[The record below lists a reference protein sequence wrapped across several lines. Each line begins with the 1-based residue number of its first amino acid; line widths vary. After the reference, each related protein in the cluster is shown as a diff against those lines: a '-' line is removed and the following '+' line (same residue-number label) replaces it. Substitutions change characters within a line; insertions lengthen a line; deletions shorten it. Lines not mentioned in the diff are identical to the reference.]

1 MIRAFALALVL
12 SGAAFAANAATADE
26 IRPLKLATG
35 EVLVH
40 AFRDGMPLPSESR
53 WMLCSAAGPSFVPE
67 GGRYRLDWVVQ
78 LKDKGGLAK
87 AREVSGCACRKCL
100 GQSRCRY
107 MTDLQRRSTAASW
120 SARGAALRPV
130 RITPGSTHRRPRFW
144 CCVSRSTP
152 PDGEQDKLVQPVLIG
167 TEGKRNLRAHGIGG

>member
-87 AREVSGCACRKCL
+87 AREVVRVRVQEVSGSVAMPLYDGPPKTIDGGL
-100 GQSRCRY
+100 
-107 MTDLQRRSTAASW
+107 MV
-120 SARGAALRPV
+120 SARGSLTSRENYPWLYTSEATLLV
-130 RITPGSTHRRPRFW
+130 LRITLHTA
-144 CCVSRSTP
+144 
-152 PDGEQDKLVQPVLIG
+152 DGEQDKLVQPVLIG
-167 TEGKRNLRAHGIGG
+167 TEGKRNLRVHGIGG